1 MILAT
6 VGIKALYYKVLTA
19 SEIAA
24 GTMPTAGFKT
34 VDVYQDTATFKEGDG
49 STTTHKSETS
59 SKKIVVK
66 QKGEKQLVFS
76 IMDPS
81 MEQRKDFE
89 GGTYTPAET
98 STPATYEE
106 PETYSPIKMAFI
118 ILPDDGDALHIA
130 RADVMGK
137 INTTYAKTGITLMD
151 VTADPETKVKYT
163 TDQTIPGQN
172 SGGD

>member
-6 VGIKALYYKVLTA
+6 VGIKALYYKVLSA
-19 SEIAA
+19 AEIAA
-24 GTMPTAGFKT
+24 GIMPSSGFKT

-49 STTTHKSETS
+49 STTTHRSETS

-81 MEQRKDFE
+81 MEQRADFE
-89 GGTYTPAET
+89 GGVYTKPE
-98 STPATYEE
+98 SNNPATYEE

-118 ILPDDGDALHIA
+118 ILPDDGDALHIV

-172 SGGD
+172 SGGA

>member
-1 MILAT
+1 
-6 VGIKALYYKVLTA
+6 
-19 SEIAA
+19 
-24 GTMPTAGFKT
+24 
-34 VDVYQDTATFKEGDG
+34 
-49 STTTHKSETS
+49 
-59 SKKIVVK
+59 
-66 QKGEKQLVFS
+66 
-76 IMDPS
+76 MDPS

-89 GGTYTPAET
+89 GGTYAPAGT

>member
-6 VGIKALYYKVLTA
+6 VGIKALYYKVLSA
-19 SEIAA
+19 AEIAA
-24 GTMPTAGFKT
+24 GTMPTSGFKT

-59 SKKIVVK
+59 SMK

-81 MEQRKDFE
+81 MEQRADFE
-89 GGTYTPAET
+89 GGVYTEPG
-98 STPATYEE
+98 SGSSPTPATYEE

-118 ILPDDGDALHIA
+118 ILPDDGDALHIV

-172 SGGD
+172 SGGA